1 MHTLPELLRN
11 IEAVPWGEI
20 LRGHLAAFLVGIVCT
35 WLAQRAA
42 RAAFT
47 RRDFLYRVN
56 FSLNYVENNEL
67 RIRTLKESDVDQ
79 IILDNPHGRNVILK
93 AARNARRAD
102 QAPFLD
108 LPEDCGWLVL
118 NAILNE
124 ISEEFPA
131 GHLAKSMGLP
141 ARSCWYVFGATCEWD
156 DDVKMRKI
164 RVMIVAE
171 ELLKTIDGF
180 PLLKF
185 QHPWHHVRF
194 RTLLKMRELY
204 QADQRAET
212 AEHDGKLKRDREL
225 AAMSVKQRQRAMERD
240 RRAAERSLPRR
251 NLMRIELTLPTPT
264 VALPTGEHTEE
275 RGPASNTSPSPSGRG
290 LG

>member
-1 MHTLPELLRN
+1 MHGLTEFFRSLQAVPGSELLRGYL
-11 IEAVPWGEI
+11 V
-20 LRGHLAAFLVGIVCT
+20 AFLVGIVCT

-47 RRDFLYRVN
+47 RRDFLHRVN

-79 IILDNPHGRNVILK
+79 IILDNRHGRNVILK
-93 AARNARRAD
+93 AARNARRSD

-108 LPEDCGWLVL
+108 LPADCGWLVL

-124 ISEEFPA
+124 ISEEFSA

-141 ARSCWYVFGATCEWD
+141 SRSCRYVFGATCEWD

-171 ELLKTIDGF
+171 DLLKTIDRF

-185 QHPWHHVRF
+185 QYPWHHVRY

-204 QADQRAET
+204 QEDRRAES
-212 AEHDGKLKRDREL
+212 AEQEGKLKRDREL
-225 AAMSVKQRQRAMERD
+225 AAMSEKQRQRAIERD
-240 RRAAERSLPRR
+240 RLAAERLLPRR
-251 NLMRIELTLPTPT
+251 NLMRIELTLPMATAAQPIGEPSEEY
-264 VALPTGEHTEE
+264 VAAPGGKLPN
-275 RGPASNTSPSPSGRG
+275 SV
-290 LG
+290 

>member
-1 MHTLPELLRN
+1 MLRN
-11 IEAVPWGEI
+11 
-20 LRGHLAAFLVGIVCT
+20 HFAAFLVGIICT

-47 RRDFLYRVN
+47 RRDFLHRVN
-56 FSLNYVENNEL
+56 FSLNFVENNEL

-79 IILDNPHGRNVILK
+79 IILDNRHGRNVILK
-93 AARNARRAD
+93 AARNARRSD

-108 LPEDCGWLVL
+108 LPPDCGWLVL

-124 ISEEFPA
+124 ISEAFSA

-141 ARSCWYVFGATCEWD
+141 SRSCWYVFGVTCEWD

-164 RVMIVAE
+164 RVMVIAE
-171 ELLKTIDGF
+171 ELLKTIDRF

-185 QHPWHHVRF
+185 QYPWHHVRY
-194 RTLLKMRELY
+194 RTLLKMRDLY
-204 QADQRAET
+204 QEDRRTET
-212 AEHDGKLKRDREL
+212 AEHDGKLNRDREL
-225 AAMSVKQRQRAMERD
+225 AAMSEKQRQRATQRD
-240 RRAAERSLPRR
+240 RLAAERSLPRR

-264 VALPTGEHTEE
+264 AAQPVGELAEAYV
-275 RGPASNTSPSPSGRG
+275 PAPK
-290 LG
+290 

>member
-1 MHTLPELLRN
+1 MHGLNELLRS
-11 IEAVPWGEI
+11 IEAVPWGDM
-20 LRGHLAAFLVGIVCT
+20 LRGHLAAFLVGIICT

-47 RRDFLYRVN
+47 RRDFLHRVN

-79 IILDNPHGRNVILK
+79 IILDNRHGRNVVLK
-93 AARNARRAD
+93 AARNARGSD

-124 ISEEFPA
+124 ISEEFSA

-141 ARSCWYVFGATCEWD
+141 SRSCWYVFGATCEWD

-164 RVMIVAE
+164 RVMVVAE
-171 ELLKTIDGF
+171 ELLKTIDSF
-180 PLLKF
+180 SLLKF
-185 QHPWHHVRF
+185 QYPGHHVRY

-204 QADQRAET
+204 QQDRRAEA

-225 AAMSVKQRQRAMERD
+225 AAMSEKQRQRAMDRD

-251 NLMRIELTLPTPT
+251 KLMRIELTLPAP
-264 VALPTGEHTEE
+264 AAAPPAGE
-275 RGPASNTSPSPSGRG
+275 AAADYVPS
-290 LG
+290 